1 MWSLRPDNFS
11 ASEVQTVLAMLRILD
26 NPYQDIPMAAVL
38 RSPLV
43 GLDEEEMAQIRVENP
58 ECSFA
63 EAAMH
68 AMQDATE
75 GALYDFSPECIVS
88 CGKKSGSADP

>member
-1 MWSLRPDNFS
+1 
-11 ASEVQTVLAMLRILD
+11 MLRILD

-58 ECSFA
+58 ACSFA
-63 EAAMH
+63 EAAM
-68 AMQDATE
+68 
-75 GALYDFSPECIVS
+75 PVS
-88 CGKKSGSADP
+88 YTHLGVRCKL